1 MKYSL
6 NAGEWSSV
14 FAVPS
19 GIVDKY
25 IKLAGGNSL
34 KLLLFLLRHGG
45 EEFSDEQLKSALGF
59 REAGELE
66 DAALFWVQRGV
77 IRYDTEKTADDTN
90 AFTPASA
97 KPKSPATQQLT
108 LDEVSVPAET
118 AQAPVASSSV
128 RKISADSGIYVS
140 SKEIAGRIKNDP
152 QVEALFNEAQKLYG
166 RALRQREAQALIL
179 MVDQYG
185 IPAMAAVMLLK
196 YCFKIGKIT
205 PNYITTIAKD
215 WHDNEINTIELADAR
230 IASMEKQYSL
240 EEKLHDAMEMES
252 KFTPEMRRFIRVW
265 TEDWGFGMEMI
276 MMAYDITVNSTGKM
290 SFPYAN
296 KILERWNESGVRTRE
311 AAEQL
316 NAAHKQKKS
325 ASKPAEQ
332 QKPSSFD
339 IDDVMSQIKK
349 QYSSQS

>member
-45 EEFSDEQLKSALGF
+45 EEFSDEELKSALGF

-77 IRYDTEKTADDTN
+77 IRYDTEKTADDIN
-90 AFTPASA
+90 AFSPAA
-97 KPKSPATQQLT
+97 VKPKTIGTQQLT
-108 LDEVSVPAET
+108 HDEMSESRPAEP
-118 AQAPVASSSV
+118 AAASSV

-140 SKEIAGRIKNDP
+140 GGEIAGRIKSDP
-152 QVEALFNEAQKLYG
+152 EIEALFDEAQKLYG
-166 RALRQREAQALIL
+166 RALRPRESQTVIAL
-179 MVDQYG
+179 VDHFG
-185 IPAMAAVMLLK
+185 IPAMAAAMLLK
-196 YCFKIGKIT
+196 YCFKIGKTT
-205 PNYITTIAKD
+205 PSYINSVAKSWSD
-215 WHDNEINTIELADAR
+215 DEINTIELADAR
-230 IASMEKQYSL
+230 ISSMEKQNIVEESL
-240 EEKLHDAMEMES
+240 RDAMEMKS
-252 KFTPEMRRFIRVW
+252 KFTPEQQRFIRTW
-265 TEDWGFGMEMI
+265 TEDWGFGTEMI

-296 KILERWNESGVRTRE
+296 KILENWNNSGVKTRE
-311 AAEQL
+311 SAEQL
-316 NAAHKQKKS
+316 NAAHRQKS
-325 ASKPAEQ
+325 SEQ
-332 QKPSSFD
+332 TAPTNSSFD
-339 IDDVMSQIKK
+339 MNDVMSQIKK
-349 QYSSQS
+349 RYSNQS